1 MGEPR
6 PALRGALR
14 EGDRLHRRVD
24 AFAADLAAHAAI
36 AERLG
41 PYKLS
46 LHSGSDKLAIYPAFA
61 AATRGRMHVKTSGT
75 SYLEALRTVARDDP
89 GFVRGVYAFARERFA
104 EDRASYHVAVDLA
117 AAPCADGLPDEAVPG
132 LLDDDDAR
140 RILHVTFGSVLED
153 PLGVELRARLA
164 PLCEQYAAALER
176 HFARH
181 LEALT

>member
-1 MGEPR
+1 M
-6 PALRGALR
+6 
-14 EGDRLHRRVD
+14 
-24 AFAADLAAHAAI
+24 
-36 AERLG
+36 LG